1 MPFLRFLSF
10 AFGLYIVFI
19 ALRSAIRTFLL
30 PRAAP
35 DGVTRIAFRGLGRV
49 FNLFMRPMRTYLER
63 DRALA
68 YYAPIGLLVLLAT
81 WLAIIAIGY
90 TLMFWAL
97 EVQILG
103 LNPWEAAFTVSGSS
117 LFTLGTATV
126 ETLFQKILT
135 FSEAATG
142 PLLIALLIGYMPTIY
157 GAFSK
162 REALVNLLEVRA
174 GSPPSAVDLI
184 VRYHRLRRL
193 EEIQEMWVPWEAW
206 FSELE
211 ETHTSLPMLNFFR
224 SPIPEHSWVNAAG
237 AVLDAAAI
245 VVSTIDVPFDV
256 KGPLCIRAGYTALR
270 RIADYFRISYNPD
283 PRPDDPITVTR
294 AEFDFACEQL
304 LLEGVPLKPDRDQAW
319 RGYAGWRV
327 NYDIVLLALAGLTA
341 APPAPWS
348 SPELREQRRPPLTG
362 RGS

>member
-1 MPFLRFLSF
+1 MVFLRLLTFLV
-10 AFGLYIVFI
+10 GLYIIFVT
-19 ALRSAIRTFLL
+19 LRSVVRTFLL

-35 DGVTRIAFRGLGRV
+35 DPVTRIVFLGLRRV
-49 FNLFMRPMRTYLER
+49 FDALIRRMKTYLQR
-63 DRALA
+63 DRLLA
-68 YYAPIGLLVLLAT
+68 YYAPVGLLILLAT

-97 EVQILG
+97 EVQIPG
-103 LNPWEAAFTVSGSS
+103 LNSWEAAFTVSGSS

-126 ETLFQKILT
+126 ETLPQKIAT
-135 FSEAATG
+135 FTEAAIG
-142 PLLIALLIGYMPTIY
+142 PLLIALLIGYLPTIY

-162 REALVNLLEVRA
+162 REALVNLLEIRA

-237 AVLDAAAI
+237 AVLDAAAL
-245 VVSTIDVPFDV
+245 VVSTVDIPFDV

-270 RIADYFRISYNPD
+270 RIADYFRIPYNPD
-283 PRPDDPITVTR
+283 PKPDEPISVTR

-304 LLEGVPLKPDRDQAW
+304 TLEGVPLKPDRDQAW
-319 RGYAGWRV
+319 GDYAGWRV
-327 NYDIVLLALAGLTA
+327 NYDTALLALAKLTA
-341 APPAPWS
+341 APPAPWT
-348 SPELREQRRPPLTG
+348 SPELREQRRPPLSG